1 MFETQQCLELEWR
14 DSRISLHDLQE
25 HNYQNTLLEAEKNLI
40 WIPSVTF
47 LNTAQQERSARD
59 NSSMVTV
66 SRLGPRTRSS
76 ISERKNIY
84 IYKGSEN
91 PLLISRVY
99 SVKWLCSYDM
109 QWYPFDTQVSKAMS
123 TYLTSDMVVEVCELA
138 VAPSG
143 NSEKYLQLEL
153 GDHSYTGDR
162 ELTQYFI
169 RYRVLLLAGH
179 LPEVE

>member
-1 MFETQQCLELEWR
+1 MTTVLPEVEGVFETQQLLELEWC
-14 DSRISLHDLQE
+14 DPRISLHDLQE
-25 HNYQNTLLEAEKNLI
+25 HDYQNTLLEAEKNLI

-47 LNTAQQERSARD
+47 LNTAHQERSARD

-91 PLLISRVY
+91 PLLIGRVY

-109 QWYPFDTQVSKAMS
+109 EWYPFVTQVSQVTS
-123 TYLTSDMVVEVCELA
+123 TCPMWSSRCASWRWRPPATPRS
-138 VAPSG
+138 
-143 NSEKYLQLEL
+143 
-153 GDHSYTGDR
+153 
-162 ELTQYFI
+162 I
-169 RYRVLLLAGH
+169 
-179 LPEVE
+179 